1 MALRTRPLL
10 MLFASFD
17 TAGNSSSK
25 RSGSTAGAE
34 SARVFGMSPCQADC
48 ALAVLTRPGLHSSL
62 TAASLGVGNPQPELA
77 GFVTAVACLLRAE
90 RIISE
95 LDGGRDGAVLAG
107 ACEVGGE

>member
-1 MALRTRPLL
+1 

-34 SARVFGMSPCQADC
+34 SARVCEISPCQAEC

-77 GFVTAVACLLRAE
+77 PFVAAVPGLFRAE

-95 LDGGRDGAVLAG
+95 LDGGRDGLEYDGGVLAG
-107 ACEVGGE
+107 AREVGGE